1 MPISC
6 GNCGGA
12 HDTVAEVRAC
22 HQVAPAPSGDASAPA
37 GDSFDWADD
46 PGPTFRSPDRPAP
59 PKPTNPAT
67 AAPVHAG
74 PAALGRT
81 LVVRPGQDVPEAW
94 ATCPRVVL
102 DDEALRE
109 PVAVVA
115 QLGEWWTARRPYV
128 VELAAALD
136 RHPAETDD
144 REPWRLDP
152 SFAFPLER
160 LAHLVWSNALDLR
173 GDTPTNEAVT
183 AAVAAGATVR
193 TDGALA
199 DAARTTPDPS
209 TISESSDEPVHAG
222 GDEPVHAGGSAESVS
237 GSPSTDAGHTAGS
250 PTPAT
255 SPTAERG
262 TNTSPE
268 GTSEGS
274 AFVERPSTGGAAPE
288 TVATARVDADGSTS
302 ADVRT
307 PAGEAAWCDGGPLDL
322 DLTGAAGGLPVLH
335 RTWLEHG
342 RVTPVANPAPTADLA
357 ADQLAAVTHR
367 GGPCRVISPAG
378 SGKTRTLTERARHLV
393 AGCGLP
399 PTALTLVAYNT
410 RAAGEMRER
419 LGELPGLQIRT
430 LNSLGLAIV
439 GGTGPFRRPGARPP
453 RVLDE
458 REVRD
463 HLERLVKFPRR
474 ANTDPAALWIEALG
488 QIRLGLRDPAEV
500 EAEYQ
505 GDVDGFAD
513 VFPRYREALRRDGA
527 VDFDEQIYQAV
538 EVLLREPE
546 TRRAA
551 QRTCRVMLVDEFQD
565 LTPAHLLLI
574 RLLAAPTY
582 DVFGVGDD
590 DQTIYGY
597 QGADP
602 RWLIDFAEYFPGA
615 ASHPL
620 TVNYRC
626 PPAVI
631 GAARNLLTRNAR
643 RVPKT
648 VEPAPGRPTDA
659 GALRVVTAGAPASGS
674 PGSPTGTGAVDRP
687 GIEASRS
694 VTAEDAATESRPLP
708 ARTTEDDPSATEA
721 SRSEP
726 AGNAASG
733 SAPRPFGTVEA
744 ARLPTGA
751 PPETTG
757 DAASPTPHPADRD
770 AVDVELV
777 TSVQAGTVGAT
788 VEAVGAHLDAG
799 AAPSDVVVLARVN
812 AALAPVQVA
821 LAVAGIPVD
830 PVPGIRAWL
839 QRTGVRSALAWL
851 DLALDARRLSGAAIR
866 EAARR
871 PPRGLSPKLIDWMSE
886 QRDLGGLER
895 LAGRVSRERD
905 QEKLLAFIADVRLVA
920 GVVDRGGDTAAVM
933 ATVRD
938 RIGLG
943 GAVESLDRSR
953 GRVDRSTHGDDFDA
967 LHQLATLHPDPR
979 TFRRW
984 LTDQLNTEVP
994 AGEGGR
1000 VHLSTVH
1007 RVKGLEWLHVVVH
1020 EVSNRLFPHRLVV
1033 GLDGREEERRIFH
1046 VAITRCSES
1055 VTVVAPADAPSP
1067 FLGELGEPGE
1077 PPPRPASAPA
1087 VARPAV
1093 GASSKG
1099 PKAPS
1104 EPVDMA
1110 TWKQAQALHEAL
1122 RQWRKARS
1130 TADGVPAYVVFADRT
1145 LDDLVARRPTTFPEL
1160 LACHGIGPAK
1170 VENYGDELLAVI
1182 ADFAG

>member
-6 GNCGGA
+6 GNCGGV
-12 HDTVAEVRAC
+12 HNTVAEVRAC
-22 HQVAPAPSGDASAPA
+22 HQVLVPAPTDPPP
-37 GDSFDWADD
+37 
-46 PGPTFRSPDRPAP
+46 PGPSDPTIDAPRPVSTTPAP
-59 PKPTNPAT
+59 

-74 PAALGRT
+74 PAELGRS
-81 LVVRPGQDVPEAW
+81 LVVRPGQDVPADW
-94 ATCPRVVL
+94 ASCPHVVI

-109 PVAVVA
+109 PTAVIA
-115 QLGEWWTARRPYV
+115 ELAERWTQRQPYV

-152 SFAFPLER
+152 SFTFPLER
-160 LAHLVWSNALDLR
+160 LAHLAWSNALDLR
-173 GDTPTNEAVT
+173 DDAPANEAVT
-183 AAVAAGATVR
+183 AAVAVGATV
-193 TDGALA
+193 A
-199 DAARTTPDPS
+199 P
-209 TISESSDEPVHAG
+209 
-222 GDEPVHAGGSAESVS
+222 ESV
-237 GSPSTDAGHTAGS
+237 
-250 PTPAT
+250 
-255 SPTAERG
+255 
-262 TNTSPE
+262 
-268 GTSEGS
+268 
-274 AFVERPSTGGAAPE
+274 
-288 TVATARVDADGSTS
+288 

-307 PAGEAAWCDGGPLDL
+307 STADSAWCDGGPLDL
-322 DLTGAAGGLPVLH
+322 GLADAAATGGLPVLH

-342 RVTPVANPAPTADLA
+342 RVTPLLNPAPTADLA
-357 ADQLAAVTHR
+357 ADQLAAVTHP
-367 GGPCRVISPAG
+367 GGACRVISPAG

-458 REVRD
+458 RAVRD

-488 QIRLGLRDPAEV
+488 QVRLGLRDPAEV
-500 EAEYQ
+500 EAEYL
-505 GDVDGFAD
+505 GDVDGLAE

-538 EVLLREPE
+538 EVLVREPE

-574 RLLAAPTY
+574 RLLSAPAY

-602 RWLIDFAEYFPGA
+602 RWLIDFADYFPGA

-631 GAARNLLTRNAR
+631 GAARNLLTRNGR

-648 VEPAPGRPTDA
+648 VEAAPGRADDA
-659 GALRVVTAGAPASGS
+659 GALR
-674 PGSPTGTGAVDRP
+674 
-687 GIEASRS
+687 
-694 VTAEDAATESRPLP
+694 
-708 ARTTEDDPSATEA
+708 
-721 SRSEP
+721 
-726 AGNAASG
+726 
-733 SAPRPFGTVEA
+733 
-744 ARLPTGA
+744 
-751 PPETTG
+751 
-757 DAASPTPHPADRD
+757 
-770 AVDVELV
+770 LV
-777 TSVQAGTVGAT
+777 TTDDGTVGAT
-788 VEAVGAHLDAG
+788 VEAVRAHLDAG
-799 AAPSDVVVLARVN
+799 AAPADAVVLARVN

-839 QRTGVRSALAWL
+839 QRTGVRAALAWL
-851 DLALDARRLSGAAIR
+851 DLALDPRRLSGAAIR
-866 EAARR
+866 EASRR

-886 QRDLGGLER
+886 QRDQGGLER

-905 QEKLLAFIADVRLVA
+905 QEKLLAFLADLRLVA
-920 GVVDRGGDTAAVM
+920 GIVADGGDTAAVM

-1007 RVKGLEWLHVVVH
+1007 RVKGLEWPHVVVH
-1020 EVSNRLFPHRLVV
+1020 EASNRLFPHRLVV

-1046 VAITRCSES
+1046 VALTRCSES

-1067 FLGELGEPGE
+1067 FLDELAVPGE
-1077 PPPRPASAPA
+1077 PPPRPAPASPPPRAAAGSKPSA
-1087 VARPAV
+1087 
-1093 GASSKG
+1093 
-1099 PKAPS
+1099 PKAPA
-1104 EPVDMA
+1104 EPVDPA
-1110 TWKQAQALHEAL
+1110 AWRQAQALNEAL

-1145 LDDLVARRPTTFPEL
+1145 LDDLVARRPTSFPEL

-1182 ADFAG
+1182 AEFSD

>member
-46 PGPTFRSPDRPAP
+46 PGPTFRSPERPAP
-59 PKPTNPAT
+59 PKPTDPAP

-81 LVVRPGQDVPEAW
+81 LVVRPGQDVPVDW
-94 ATCPRVVL
+94 ASCPRVVV

-109 PVAVVA
+109 PAADIA
-115 QLGEWWTARRPYV
+115 QLAEWWTTRRPYV

-136 RHPAETDD
+136 RHPAEADE
-144 REPWRLDP
+144 REPWRLEP
-152 SFAFPLER
+152 SFAFPLES

-173 GDTPTNEAVT
+173 DDVPTNEAVT
-183 AAVAAGATVR
+183 LAAAAGATAAPAGEGGGTPVMD
-193 TDGALA
+193 DGTR
-199 DAARTTPDPS
+199 AAA
-209 TISESSDEPVHAG
+209 DEPT
-222 GDEPVHAGGSAESVS
+222 EAGGSEFERATTSASELS
-237 GSPSTDAGHTAGS
+237 GS
-250 PTPAT
+250 
-255 SPTAERG
+255 
-262 TNTSPE
+262 
-268 GTSEGS
+268 S
-274 AFVERPSTGGAAPE
+274 A
-288 TVATARVDADGSTS
+288 
-302 ADVRT
+302 ADVVT
-307 PAGEAAWCDGGPLDL
+307 PSGEPAWCDGGPLDL
-322 DLTGAAGGLPVLH
+322 GLAELTTGAAGGLPVLH

-342 RVTPVANPAPTADLA
+342 RVTPLTNPEPTADLA

-399 PTALTLVAYNT
+399 PSALTLVAYNT

-488 QIRLGLRDPAEV
+488 QIRLGLRDPADV

-505 GDVDGFAD
+505 GDVDGLAD

-546 TRRAA
+546 ARRAA

-708 ARTTEDDPSATEA
+708 ARPTEDDPPATDA
-721 SRSEP
+721 SGSEST
-726 AGNAASG
+726 GNAASG
-733 SAPRPFGTVEA
+733 STPRPFGTVEA

-788 VEAVGAHLDAG
+788 GEAVGAHLDAG

-812 AALAPVQVA
+812 AALAPAQVA
-821 LAVAGIPVD
+821 LTVAGVPVD
-830 PVPGIRAWL
+830 PVPGIRNWL

-851 DLALDARRLSGAAIR
+851 DLALDARSLSGAAIR

-871 PPRGLSPKLIDWMSE
+871 PPRGLSPKLLDWMSE

-920 GVVDRGGDTAAVM
+920 GVVTDGGDTAAVM

-984 LTDQLNTEVP
+984 LGDQLNTELP

-1007 RVKGLEWLHVVVH
+1007 RVKGLEWPQVVVH

-1046 VAITRCSES
+1046 VALTRCSES
-1055 VTVVAPADAPSP
+1055 VTVVAPADALSP
-1067 FLGELGEPGE
+1067 FLGELAAPGE
-1077 PPPRPASAPA
+1077 PPPRPAPAPPA
-1087 VARPAV
+1087 ARLPA
-1093 GASSKG
+1093 GRTEKG
-1099 PKAPS
+1099 HKAPS
-1104 EPVDMA
+1104 APVDPA
-1110 TWKQAQALHEAL
+1110 TWKQSQALHEAL
-1122 RQWRKARS
+1122 RQWRRARS

-1182 ADFAG
+1182 ADFAD

>member
-1 MPISC
+1 M
-6 GNCGGA
+6 
-12 HDTVAEVRAC
+12 
-22 HQVAPAPSGDASAPA
+22 
-37 GDSFDWADD
+37 
-46 PGPTFRSPDRPAP
+46 
-59 PKPTNPAT
+59 
-67 AAPVHAG
+67 
-74 PAALGRT
+74 
-81 LVVRPGQDVPEAW
+81 VRPGQDVPADW
-94 ATCPRVVL
+94 ASCPHVVI

-109 PVAVVA
+109 PTAVIA
-115 QLGEWWTARRPYV
+115 ELAERWTQRQPYV

-152 SFAFPLER
+152 SFTFPLER
-160 LAHLVWSNALDLR
+160 LAHLAWSNALDLR
-173 GDTPTNEAVT
+173 DDAPANEAVT
-183 AAVAAGATVR
+183 AAVAAGATV
-193 TDGALA
+193 A
-199 DAARTTPDPS
+199 P
-209 TISESSDEPVHAG
+209 
-222 GDEPVHAGGSAESVS
+222 ESV
-237 GSPSTDAGHTAGS
+237 
-250 PTPAT
+250 
-255 SPTAERG
+255 
-262 TNTSPE
+262 
-268 GTSEGS
+268 
-274 AFVERPSTGGAAPE
+274 
-288 TVATARVDADGSTS
+288 

-307 PAGEAAWCDGGPLDL
+307 STADSAWCDGGPLDL
-322 DLTGAAGGLPVLH
+322 GLADAAAAGGLPVLH

-342 RVTPVANPAPTADLA
+342 RVTPLLNPAPTADLA
-357 ADQLAAVTHR
+357 ADQLAAVTHP
-367 GGPCRVISPAG
+367 GGACRVISPAG

-458 REVRD
+458 RAVRD

-488 QIRLGLRDPAEV
+488 QVRLGLRDPAEV

-505 GDVDGFAD
+505 GDVDGLAE

-538 EVLLREPE
+538 EVLVREPE

-574 RLLAAPTY
+574 RLLSAPAY

-602 RWLIDFAEYFPGA
+602 RWLIDFADYFPGA

-631 GAARNLLTRNAR
+631 GAARNLLTRNGR

-648 VEPAPGRPTDA
+648 VEAAPGRADDA
-659 GALRVVTAGAPASGS
+659 GALR
-674 PGSPTGTGAVDRP
+674 
-687 GIEASRS
+687 
-694 VTAEDAATESRPLP
+694 
-708 ARTTEDDPSATEA
+708 
-721 SRSEP
+721 
-726 AGNAASG
+726 
-733 SAPRPFGTVEA
+733 
-744 ARLPTGA
+744 
-751 PPETTG
+751 
-757 DAASPTPHPADRD
+757 
-770 AVDVELV
+770 LV
-777 TSVQAGTVGAT
+777 TTDDGTVGAT
-788 VEAVGAHLDAG
+788 VEAVRAHLDTG
-799 AAPSDVVVLARVN
+799 ANPADVVVLARVN

-839 QRTGVRSALAWL
+839 QRTGVRAALAWL
-851 DLALDARRLSGAAIR
+851 DLALDPRRLSGAAVR
-866 EAARR
+866 EASRR

-886 QRDLGGLER
+886 QRDQGGLER

-905 QEKLLAFIADVRLVA
+905 QEKLLAFLADLRLVA
-920 GVVDRGGDTAAVM
+920 GIVADGGDTAAVM

-1007 RVKGLEWLHVVVH
+1007 RVKGLEWPHVVVH
-1020 EVSNRLFPHRLVV
+1020 EASNRLFPHRLVV

-1046 VAITRCSES
+1046 VAVTRCSES

-1067 FLGELGEPGE
+1067 FLDELAAPGE
-1077 PPPRPASAPA
+1077 PPPRPAPAP
-1087 VARPAV
+1087 ARPA
-1093 GASSKG
+1093 GG
-1099 PKAPS
+1099 PKSSGSKAPA
-1104 EPVDMA
+1104 EPVDPA
-1110 TWKQAQALHEAL
+1110 AWKQAQALNEAL

-1145 LDDLVARRPTTFPEL
+1145 LDDLVARRPTSFPEL

-1182 ADFAG
+1182 AEFSD

>member
-1 MPISC
+1 M
-6 GNCGGA
+6 
-12 HDTVAEVRAC
+12 
-22 HQVAPAPSGDASAPA
+22 
-37 GDSFDWADD
+37 DWA
-46 PGPTFRSPDRPAP
+46 A
-59 PKPTNPAT
+59 
-67 AAPVHAG
+67 
-74 PAALGRT
+74 
-81 LVVRPGQDVPEAW
+81 
-94 ATCPRVVL
+94 CPRVVL
-102 DDEALRE
+102 DDDALRE
-109 PVAVVA
+109 PTETIAKLA
-115 QLGEWWTARRPYV
+115 EWWTARRPYV

-136 RHPAETDD
+136 RHPGETDD

-152 SFAFPLER
+152 SFTFPLER

-173 GDTPTNEAVT
+173 GNTPTNEAVT
-183 AAVAAGATVR
+183 AAVGAGATVAIGHDEAR
-193 TDGALA
+193 SATSASDAGRAERPRA
-199 DAARTTPDPS
+199 DASGTAEPLPPGPS
-209 TISESSDEPVHAG
+209 ATAAGAALSSAADLAKGLDLDEPAA
-222 GDEPVHAGGSAESVS
+222 D
-237 GSPSTDAGHTAGS
+237 TAV
-250 PTPAT
+250 AN
-255 SPTAERG
+255 E
-262 TNTSPE
+262 
-268 GTSEGS
+268 
-274 AFVERPSTGGAAPE
+274 GAA
-288 TVATARVDADGSTS
+288 
-302 ADVRT
+302 DVCT
-307 PAGEAAWCDGGPLDL
+307 PAGEPAWCDGGPLDL
-322 DLTGAAGGLPVLH
+322 ALTTGDGLPVLH

-342 RVTPVANPAPTADLA
+342 RVAPLVNPAPTADLA

-399 PTALTLVAYNT
+399 PSALTLVAYNT

-430 LNSLGLAIV
+430 LNALGLAIV

-488 QIRLGLRDPAEV
+488 QIRLGLRDPADV

-505 GDVDGFAD
+505 GDVDGLAD

-546 TRRAA
+546 ARRAA

-631 GAARNLLTRNAR
+631 GAARNLLTRNRR

-648 VEPAPGRPTDA
+648 VEPAPGRAADA
-659 GALRVVTAGAPASGS
+659 GALRLVTAGDPASGS
-674 PGSPTGTGAVDRP
+674 PPSPAGTGTVDRP
-687 GIEASRS
+687 
-694 VTAEDAATESRPLP
+694 P
-708 ARTTEDDPSATEA
+708 TEA
-721 SRSEP
+721 
-726 AGNAASG
+726 
-733 SAPRPFGTVEA
+733 
-744 ARLPTGA
+744 LPLV
-751 PPETTG
+751 TTG
-757 DAASPTPHPADRD
+757 DPASSSSPRPAERE
-770 AVDVELV
+770 AVDGPQI
-777 TSVQAGTVGAT
+777 VQTEAATVGAT
-788 VEAVGAHLDAG
+788 VEAVRAHLDAG

-812 AALAPVQVA
+812 AALAPAQVA
-821 LAVAGIPVD
+821 LTVAGVPVD
-830 PVPGIRAWL
+830 PVPGIRNWL

-851 DLALDARRLSGAAIR
+851 DLALDARSLSGAAIR

-871 PPRGLSPKLIDWMSE
+871 PPRGLSPKLLDWMSE

-920 GVVDRGGDTAAVM
+920 GVVTDGGDTAAVM

-984 LTDQLNTEVP
+984 LGDQLNTELP

-1007 RVKGLEWLHVVVH
+1007 RVKGLEWPQVVVH

-1046 VAITRCSES
+1046 VALTRCSES
-1055 VTVVAPADAPSP
+1055 VTVVAPADALSP
-1067 FLGELGEPGE
+1067 FLGELAAPGE
-1077 PPPRPASAPA
+1077 PPPRPAPAPPA
-1087 VARPAV
+1087 ARLPA
-1093 GASSKG
+1093 GRTEKG
-1099 PKAPS
+1099 HKAPS
-1104 EPVDMA
+1104 APVDPA
-1110 TWKQAQALHEAL
+1110 TWKQSQALHEAL
-1122 RQWRKARS
+1122 RQWRRARS

-1182 ADFAG
+1182 AEFSD

>member
-6 GNCGGA
+6 GNCGGV

-22 HQVAPAPSGDASAPA
+22 HEVAPAAPGDEPAPID
-37 GDSFDWADD
+37 DSFGWSGD
-46 PGPTFRSPDRPAP
+46 PGPPSHPRDRTAPPVASGPAP
-59 PKPTNPAT
+59 

-81 LVVRPGQDVPEAW
+81 LVIGPGQDVPADW
-94 ATCPRVVL
+94 ASCPQVVV
-102 DDEALRE
+102 DDEALDD
-109 PVAVVA
+109 PATVIA

-136 RHPAETDD
+136 RHPGETDD

-173 GDTPTNEAVT
+173 GDAPTNESVT
-183 AAVAAGATVR
+183 AAVAAGAPLDWPG
-193 TDGALA
+193 DGA
-199 DAARTTPDPS
+199 
-209 TISESSDEPVHAG
+209 
-222 GDEPVHAGGSAESVS
+222 
-237 GSPSTDAGHTAGS
+237 
-250 PTPAT
+250 
-255 SPTAERG
+255 
-262 TNTSPE
+262 
-268 GTSEGS
+268 
-274 AFVERPSTGGAAPE
+274 
-288 TVATARVDADGSTS
+288 

-322 DLTGAAGGLPVLH
+322 DLTGAADGLPVLH

-342 RVTPVANPAPTADLA
+342 RVTPLANPEPTAALA

-378 SGKTRTLTERARHLV
+378 SGKTRTLTERARHLF

-439 GGTGPFRRPGARPP
+439 GGTGPFRRPGARSPK
-453 RVLDE
+453 VLDE

-488 QIRLGLRDPAEV
+488 QVRLGLRDPAEV

-505 GDVDGFAD
+505 GDVDGLAD
-513 VFPRYREALRRDGA
+513 VFPRYREALRREGA

-546 TRRAA
+546 TRRVA

-574 RLLAAPTY
+574 RLLSAPSY

-602 RWLIDFAEYFPGA
+602 RWLIDFADYFPGA

-631 GAARNLLTRNAR
+631 GAARNLLTRNGR

-648 VEPAPGRPTDA
+648 VESAPGRAADP
-659 GALRVVTAGAPASGS
+659 GALEVVT
-674 PGSPTGTGAVDRP
+674 
-687 GIEASRS
+687 
-694 VTAEDAATESRPLP
+694 TAD
-708 ARTTEDDPSATEA
+708 
-721 SRSEP
+721 
-726 AGNAASG
+726 
-733 SAPRPFGTVEA
+733 
-744 ARLPTGA
+744 
-751 PPETTG
+751 
-757 DAASPTPHPADRD
+757 
-770 AVDVELV
+770 
-777 TSVQAGTVGAT
+777 GTVGAT
-788 VEAVGAHLDAG
+788 VETVRAHVDAG

-821 LAVAGIPVD
+821 LAVNGIPVD

-905 QEKLLAFIADVRLVA
+905 QEKLLAFIADVRLLA
-920 GVVDRGGDTAAVM
+920 GVVPDGGDTAAVM

-943 GAVESLDRSR
+943 G
-953 GRVDRSTHGDDFDA
+953 DDFAA
-967 LHQLATLHPDPR
+967 LHQLAPLPPAAR

-994 AGEGGR
+994 AGDGGR

-1007 RVKGLEWLHVVVH
+1007 RVKGLEWPHVVVH
-1020 EVSNRLFPHRLVV
+1020 EASNRLFPHRLVV

-1046 VAITRCSES
+1046 VALTRCSES

-1067 FLGELGEPGE
+1067 FLGELAAPGE
-1077 PPPRPASAPA
+1077 PPPRPAPAPA
-1087 VARPAV
+1087 AARPAA
-1093 GASSKG
+1093 GTKPKG
-1099 PKAPS
+1099 PKPPS

-1130 TADGVPAYVVFADRT
+1130 TADGVPAFVVFADRT

-1170 VENYGDELLAVI
+1170 VENYGDELLAVLAEF
-1182 ADFAG
+1182 AD

>member
-1 MPISC
+1 MPIAC

-12 HDTVAEVRAC
+12 HETVSEVRAC
-22 HQVAPAPSGDASAPA
+22 HQVTPSARGDVPEPDDDSYGWIDTSSDSVPARANRPGRSSDRPAPPAP
-37 GDSFDWADD
+37 DR
-46 PGPTFRSPDRPAP
+46 PGRSPDRPGRSSERPAP
-59 PKPTNPAT
+59 PSPEAPAP

-74 PAALGRT
+74 PAALGRS
-81 LVVRPGQDVPEAW
+81 LVVRPGQDAPADW
-94 ATCPRVVL
+94 AACPRVVL
-102 DDEALRE
+102 DDEALRD
-109 PVAVVA
+109 PAAVID
-115 QLGEWWTARRPYV
+115 QLAGWWTARRPYV
-128 VELAAALD
+128 VELAATLD

-152 SFAFPLER
+152 SFTFPLDR
-160 LAHLVWSNALDLR
+160 LVHLVWSNALDLR
-173 GDTPTNEAVT
+173 DGGVPTNEAVT
-183 AAVAAGATVR
+183 AAVAAG
-193 TDGALA
+193 
-199 DAARTTPDPS
+199 TT
-209 TISESSDEPVHAG
+209 IA
-222 GDEPVHAGGSAESVS
+222 
-237 GSPSTDAGHTAGS
+237 
-250 PTPAT
+250 
-255 SPTAERG
+255 
-262 TNTSPE
+262 PE
-268 GTSEGS
+268 GT
-274 AFVERPSTGGAAPE
+274 
-288 TVATARVDADGSTS
+288 

-307 PAGEAAWCDGGPLDL
+307 ASGEPAWCDGGPLNLDL
-322 DLTGAAGGLPVLH
+322 DLGGAAADGLPVLH

-342 RVTPVANPAPTADLA
+342 RVTPLANPAPTADLA

-488 QIRLGLRDPAEV
+488 QVRLGLRDPTEV
-500 EAEYQ
+500 EADYQ
-505 GDVDGFAD
+505 GDVDGLAD

-551 QRTCRVMLVDEFQD
+551 QRTSRVMLVDEFQD

-574 RLLAAPTY
+574 RLLSAPAH

-602 RWLIDFAEYFPGA
+602 RWLIDFADYFPGA

-626 PPAVI
+626 PPAAI
-631 GAARNLLTRNAR
+631 DAARNLLTRNAR

-648 VEPAPGRPTDA
+648 VEPAPGRVDEQ
-659 GALRVVTAGAPASGS
+659 GALQVVT
-674 PGSPTGTGAVDRP
+674 
-687 GIEASRS
+687 
-694 VTAEDAATESRPLP
+694 TAD
-708 ARTTEDDPSATEA
+708 
-721 SRSEP
+721 
-726 AGNAASG
+726 
-733 SAPRPFGTVEA
+733 
-744 ARLPTGA
+744 
-751 PPETTG
+751 
-757 DAASPTPHPADRD
+757 
-770 AVDVELV
+770 
-777 TSVQAGTVGAT
+777 GTVGAT
-788 VEAVGAHLDAG
+788 VDAVRAQLDAG

-821 LAVAGIPVD
+821 LAVGGIPVD

-839 QRTGVRSALAWL
+839 QRTGVRAALAWL
-851 DLALDARRLSGAAIR
+851 DLALDPRRLSGAAIR

-886 QRDLGGLER
+886 QRDQGGLER

-905 QEKLLAFIADVRLVA
+905 QEKLLAFLADLRLVA
-920 GVVDRGGDTAAVM
+920 GVVAGGGDTAAVM

-1007 RVKGLEWLHVVVH
+1007 RVKGLEWPHVVVH
-1020 EVSNRLFPHRLVV
+1020 EVSDRLFPHRLVV

-1046 VAITRCSES
+1046 VALTRCSAS

-1067 FLGELGEPGE
+1067 FLGELAAPGE
-1077 PPPRPASAPA
+1077 PPPRPAPTPAPS
-1087 VARPAV
+1087 RPTA
-1093 GASSKG
+1093 GGKPSG
-1099 PKAPS
+1099 PK
-1104 EPVDMA
+1104 EPAEPIDPA
-1110 TWKQAQALHEAL
+1110 AWKQSHALHEAL

-1130 TADGVPAYVVFADRT
+1130 TADGVPAFVVFADRT

-1182 ADFAG
+1182 AEFSD

>member
-6 GNCGGA
+6 GNCGGV
-12 HDTVAEVRAC
+12 HDTVAEVRTC
-22 HQVAPAPSGDASAPA
+22 HQVAPSAGTNESEPIDESFGWTDAPRPLSGSPERSAAPA
-37 GDSFDWADD
+37 
-46 PGPTFRSPDRPAP
+46 PTAPAP
-59 PKPTNPAT
+59 AP
-67 AAPVHAG
+67 AAPAHAG
-74 PAALGRT
+74 PAALGRS
-81 LVVRPGQDVPEAW
+81 LVIGPGQDVPADW
-94 ATCPRVVL
+94 ASCARVVV
-102 DDEALRE
+102 DEEALRD
-109 PVAVVA
+109 PTTVVA
-115 QLGEWWTARRPYV
+115 QLDEWWTARTPYV

-152 SFAFPLER
+152 SFTFPLER

-173 GDTPTNEAVT
+173 DDTVPTNEAVT
-183 AAVAAGATVR
+183 AAVAAGATV
-193 TDGALA
+193 
-199 DAARTTPDPS
+199 
-209 TISESSDEPVHAG
+209 
-222 GDEPVHAGGSAESVS
+222 
-237 GSPSTDAGHTAGS
+237 
-250 PTPAT
+250 
-255 SPTAERG
+255 
-262 TNTSPE
+262 
-268 GTSEGS
+268 
-274 AFVERPSTGGAAPE
+274 APE
-288 TVATARVDADGSTS
+288 SA
-302 ADVRT
+302 ADVRM
-307 PAGEAAWCDGGPLDL
+307 PAGEPAWCDGGPLDL
-322 DLTGAAGGLPVLH
+322 ELADAADGLPVLH

-342 RVTPVANPAPTADLA
+342 RVTPLANPAPTADLA
-357 ADQLAAVTHR
+357 TDQLAAVTHR

-439 GGTGPFRRPGARPP
+439 GGTGPFRRPGARSP

-488 QIRLGLRDPAEV
+488 QVRLGLRDPAEV
-500 EAEYQ
+500 EADYQ
-505 GDVDGFAD
+505 GDVDGLAD

-538 EVLLREPE
+538 EVLLREPA

-574 RLLAAPTY
+574 RLLSAPAH

-602 RWLIDFAEYFPGA
+602 RWLIDFADYFPGA

-626 PPAVI
+626 PPAAI
-631 GAARNLLTRNAR
+631 DAARNLLTRNAR

-648 VEPAPGRPTDA
+648 VEPAPGRGDEA
-659 GALRVVTAGAPASGS
+659 GALQVVT
-674 PGSPTGTGAVDRP
+674 
-687 GIEASRS
+687 
-694 VTAEDAATESRPLP
+694 TAD
-708 ARTTEDDPSATEA
+708 
-721 SRSEP
+721 
-726 AGNAASG
+726 
-733 SAPRPFGTVEA
+733 
-744 ARLPTGA
+744 
-751 PPETTG
+751 
-757 DAASPTPHPADRD
+757 
-770 AVDVELV
+770 
-777 TSVQAGTVGAT
+777 GTVGAT
-788 VEAVGAHLDAG
+788 VAAVRAHLDAG

-812 AALAPVQVA
+812 ATLAPVQVA
-821 LAVAGIPVD
+821 LAVSGIPVD
-830 PVPGIRAWL
+830 PLPGIRAWL

-851 DLALDARRLSGAAIR
+851 DLALDPRSLSGAAIR

-886 QRDLGGLER
+886 QRDQGGLER

-905 QEKLLAFIADVRLVA
+905 QEKLLAFLTDLRLVA
-920 GVVDRGGDTAAVM
+920 GVVADGGDTAAVM

-984 LTDQLNTEVP
+984 LTDELNTEVP

-1007 RVKGLEWLHVVVH
+1007 RVKGLEWPHVVVH

-1046 VAITRCSES
+1046 VALTRCSES

-1067 FLGELGEPGE
+1067 FLGELAEPGE
-1077 PPPRPASAPA
+1077 PPPRPAPAPA
-1087 VARPAV
+1087 PPRPTA
-1093 GASSKG
+1093 GGKSSG
-1099 PKAPS
+1099 PKPPA
-1104 EPVDMA
+1104 EPVDPA
-1110 TWKQAQALHEAL
+1110 AWKQAQALHEAL

-1130 TADGVPAYVVFADRT
+1130 TTDGVPAYVVFADRT

-1182 ADFAG
+1182 AEFSD